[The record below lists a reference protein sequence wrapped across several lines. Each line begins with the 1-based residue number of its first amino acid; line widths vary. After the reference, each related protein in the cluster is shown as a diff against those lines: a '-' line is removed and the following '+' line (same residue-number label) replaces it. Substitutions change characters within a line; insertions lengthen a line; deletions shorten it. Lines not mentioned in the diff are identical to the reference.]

1 MITLLN
7 GEEWQE
13 SEILQRMEDDSFYYG
28 HLGQHALSSSSLKK
42 LLTSPKAYQAS
53 LRKSDSSQ
61 ALRDGQLVH
70 LAVLE
75 KHKLNDLVI
84 INGTKAKKE
93 FKDAV
98 AEHGAHKVFTE
109 SEMNNAY
116 WIADA
121 VHRNAEANFLL
132 NGCEYEVPA
141 IAMIED
147 IAFRAK
153 ADALYRNDDT
163 CVIVDLKTTSSPV
176 SDFYW
181 SAKKYNYG
189 LQAALYMRIFN
200 ATEFIFLVIDKN
212 TKDIGIFT
220 CSGEFLEKGS
230 DDIQRGI
237 SIFKEFFLPANS
249 EELIN
254 NNVIRGIL

>member
-61 ALRDGQLVH
+61 ALRDGRLVH

-75 KHKLNDLVI
+75 KHKLGDLVI

-93 FKDAV
+93 FKEAV
-98 AEHGAHKVFTE
+98 VEYGEDMVYTE

-121 VHRNAEANFLL
+121 VHSNDEASYIL
-132 NGCEYEVPA
+132 NDCEYEVPGV
-141 IAMIED
+141 AMIED

-153 ADALYRNDDT
+153 ADALGSNGS
-163 CVIVDLKTTSSPV
+163 VIIDLKTTSAGV
-176 SDFYW
+176 NDFYY
-181 SAKKYNYG
+181 SARKFNYG

-200 ATEFIFLVIDKN
+200 ATEFIFLVVDKN
-212 TKDIGIFT
+212 TKDIGIFS
-220 CSGEFLEKGS
+220 CSGDFLEKGS
-230 DDIQRGI
+230 DDIYKGI
-237 SIFKEFFLPANS
+237 DVYKQFFLSENS

>member
-13 SEILQRMEDDSFYYG
+13 KDILHRMEDDSFYYG

-42 LLTSPKAYQAS
+42 LLQSPKAYQAS
-53 LRKSDSSQ
+53 LRMSDSSQ
-61 ALRDGQLVH
+61 ALRDGRLVH

-75 KHKLNDLVI
+75 KHKLDDLVI
-84 INGTKAKKE
+84 INTKTKGKAFNE
-93 FKDAV
+93 AV
-98 AEHGAHKVFTE
+98 DEYGEHLVYTE
-109 SEMNNAY
+109 SEMNRAY

-121 VHRNAEANFLL
+121 IHSNDEASFLL
-132 NGCEYEVPA
+132 NDCQYEVPGV
-141 IAMIED
+141 AMIED

-153 ADALYRNDDT
+153 ADALGGNGS
-163 CVIVDLKTTSSPV
+163 VIIDLKTTSSGV
-176 SDFYW
+176 NEFYY

-200 ATEFIFLVIDKN
+200 ATDFIFLVVDKN

-230 DDIQRGI
+230 DDIYRGI
-237 SIFKEFFLPANS
+237 DVYKQFFLSGNS
-249 EELIN
+249 EELIK

>member
-7 GEEWQE
+7 GEQWQE
-13 SEILQRMEDDSFYYG
+13 ADILKRMEDDSFYYG

-42 LLTSPKAYQAS
+42 LLESPKAYKAS
-53 LRKSDSSQ
+53 LRGNDSSQ

-75 KHKLNDLVI
+75 KHRLDDLVI

-93 FKDAV
+93 FKEAV
-98 AEHGAHKVFTE
+98 AEYGEHMVFTE

-121 VHRNAEANFLL
+121 VHSNSEASFLL
-132 NGCEYEVPA
+132 QDCNYEQAGVG
-141 IAMIED
+141 MID
-147 IAFRAK
+147 DLPFRAK
-153 ADALYRNDDT
+153 ADAMTKDGS
-163 CVIVDLKTTSSPV
+163 VIIDLKTTSDKV
-176 SDFYW
+176 SDFQW
-181 SAKKYNYG
+181 TAKRYNYA
-189 LQAALYMRIFN
+189 LQAALYLHLFG
-200 ATEFIFLVIDKN
+200 ATEFIFLVVNKQ

-220 CSGEFLEKGS
+220 CSGEFLEKGY
-230 DDIQRGI
+230 DDIYRGI
-237 SIFKEFFLPANS
+237 GVYREFFLSEDS
-249 EELIN
+249 EELIK

>member
-13 SEILQRMEDDSFYYG
+13 NDILQKMEDDSFYYG

-42 LLTSPKAYQAS
+42 LLQSPKAYQAS
-53 LRKSDSSQ
+53 LRASDSSQ
-61 ALRDGQLVH
+61 ALRDGRLVH

-98 AEHGAHKVFTE
+98 AEHGDHLVYTE

-116 WIADA
+116 WVADA
-121 VHRNAEANFLL
+121 VHNNADASFLI
-132 NGCEYEVPA
+132 GDCDYEVPGVD
-141 IAMIED
+141 MIEG

-153 ADALYRNDDT
+153 ADAITKGRDT
-163 CVIVDLKTTSSPV
+163 IIDLKTTSGGME
-176 SDFYW
+176 DFKW

-189 LQAALYMRIFN
+189 LQAALYMTIFN
-200 ATEFIFLVIDKN
+200 VPNFIFLVVDKFS
-212 TKDIGIFT
+212 KDIGIFE
-220 CSGEFLEKGS
+220 CSNEFLEKGY
-230 DDIQRGI
+230 DDIHRGI
-237 SIFKEFFLPANS
+237 EIYKEFFMSDNS

-254 NNVIRGIL
+254 NNVYRGIL